1 MFEIQQG
8 WTWELVRNTRNDIFR
23 DISCLIASPI
33 YYSFIYKSCRSDEC
47 RRALLFLLL
56 EVISFVLDLMGG
68 SHWGFL
74 LASFLLSAF
83 NFLIII
89 YTYFIIKRLRIKLE
103 ANQKDIIMEIV
114 FSGFQLIVSGFYLIR
129 TLLGVNTNY
138 SASVFPLAYAIISV
152 LFAFKNSK
160 GVSNSPSNTSTNSS
174 TDQIV
179 KVEYTY
185 QLQLND
191 IQVNPPDTPTE
202 QIGDVDDTKTSQL
215 SNICDVEPSKKQ
227 PNEVQQVP
235 NTLRKCMNTSTQSD
249 DQVMTGGFPRKEG
262 MERKDVMSKNVSIYK
277 AQASALEKHAAANC
291 KVINLF

>member
-47 RRALLFLLL
+47 RHALLFLLL

-89 YTYFIIKRLRIKLE
+89 YTFYHQEIE
-103 ANQKDIIMEIV
+103 NQIGSQSERYYNGNCLLWLPVDYL
-114 FSGFQLIVSGFYLIR
+114 LI
-129 TLLGVNTNY
+129 NY

-160 GVSNSPSNTSTNSS
+160 GISNSPSNTSTNSS

-191 IQVNPPDTPTE
+191 IQVNPPDTPTD

-227 PNEVQQVP
+227 PNEVQQDFVPSSSHFNKVQQVP
-235 NTLRKCMNTSTQSD
+235 NMLRKRRNTFMQF
-249 DQVMTGGFPRKEG
+249 DQGEENEV
-262 MERKDVMSKNVSIYK
+262 
-277 AQASALEKHAAANC
+277 
-291 KVINLF
+291 